1 MAQNK
6 CRIDL
11 ERRATRSLGRGIRRL
26 AGFDKTQ
33 APWAVEASSWGSV
46 ALSTD
51 ELDRDP
57 GLPER
62 WVAKHYSTRHRR
74 EVGLD
79 VISTRVCTFSRI
91 PIVFYTK
98 PGAESGGRQ
107 VLPSAFFGGRPAY
120 LVARRDRPNWHLT
133 FLTTLSGG
141 SLGSGVDEERSQ
153 LRELM

>member
-1 MAQNK
+1 MPDRPRTPSDQVA
-6 CRIDL
+6 RPRDT
-11 ERRATRSLGRGIRRL
+11 ATRWV
-26 AGFDKTQ
+26 FDKTQ

-51 ELDRDP
+51 ELDRGP

-107 VLPSAFFGGRPAY
+107 VLPLCFFSGVGRRTSLRAATDRIGILLFDNSKWWITRLGGR
-120 LVARRDRPNWHLT
+120 
-133 FLTTLSGG
+133 
-141 SLGSGVDEERSQ
+141 
-153 LRELM
+153 

>member
-1 MAQNK
+1 MFKSDRPRTPSDQVA
-6 CRIDL
+6 RPRDPG
-11 ERRATRSLGRGIRRL
+11 EL
-26 AGFDKTQ
+26 AGGFISQRLGPSKL
-33 APWAVEASSWGSV
+33 SCSV

-62 WVAKHYSTRHRR
+62 WVAKTKTKKHSASS
-74 EVGLD
+74 GGNLD

-91 PIVFYTK
+91 PTDFLHKTRE
-98 PGAESGGRQ
+98 AESARL
-107 VLPSAFFGGRPAY
+107 LPFFGGRPAY
-120 LVARRDRPNWHLT
+120 LVARRDRPNWHHT
-133 FLTTLSGG
+133 ILTTLSGG

>member
-1 MAQNK
+1 MPDRPRTPSDQVA
-6 CRIDL
+6 RPRDT
-11 ERRATRSLGRGIRRL
+11 ATRWV
-26 AGFDKTQ
+26 FDKTQ
-33 APWAVEASSWGSV
+33 APWAVEASSWGYV

-51 ELDRDP
+51 ELDRGP

-91 PIVFYTK
+91 PIVFTQN
-98 PGAESGGRQ
+98 PGRSREAGKSS
-107 VLPSAFFGGRPAY
+107 PSAFFRGSAGVPRCAPRPTELASY
-120 LVARRDRPNWHLT
+120 

>member
-1 MAQNK
+1 MPDRPRTPSDQVAWP
-6 CRIDL
+6 RDT
-11 ERRATRSLGRGIRRL
+11 ATRWV
-26 AGFDKTQ
+26 FDKTQ

-51 ELDRDP
+51 ELDRGP

-107 VLPSAFFGGRPAY
+107 VLPLCFFRGSAGVPRCAPRPTELASY
-120 LVARRDRPNWHLT
+120 

>member
-1 MAQNK
+1 MPDRPRTPSDQVA
-6 CRIDL
+6 RPRDT
-11 ERRATRSLGRGIRRL
+11 ATRWV
-26 AGFDKTQ
+26 FDKTQ

-51 ELDRDP
+51 ELDRGP

-91 PIVFYTK
+91 PIVFLHKTRGGVGRQASPPPLLFSGVGRRTSLRAATDRIGILLFDNSK
-98 PGAESGGRQ
+98 WWITRLGGR
-107 VLPSAFFGGRPAY
+107 
-120 LVARRDRPNWHLT
+120 
-133 FLTTLSGG
+133 
-141 SLGSGVDEERSQ
+141 
-153 LRELM
+153 

>member
-1 MAQNK
+1 MPDRPRTPSDQVA
-6 CRIDL
+6 RPRDT
-11 ERRATRSLGRGIRRL
+11 ATRWV
-26 AGFDKTQ
+26 FDKTQ

-51 ELDRDP
+51 ELDRGP

-91 PIVFYTK
+91 PIVFTQN
-98 PGAESGGRQ
+98 PGRSREAGKSPPLCFFRG
-107 VLPSAFFGGRPAY
+107 SAGVPRCAPRPTELASY
-120 LVARRDRPNWHLT
+120 